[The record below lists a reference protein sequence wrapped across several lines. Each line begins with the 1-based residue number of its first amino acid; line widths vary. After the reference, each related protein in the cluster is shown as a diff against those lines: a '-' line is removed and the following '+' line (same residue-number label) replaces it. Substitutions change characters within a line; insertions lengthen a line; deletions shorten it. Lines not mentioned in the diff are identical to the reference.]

1 MKTGL
6 IMAAMAAFML
16 VASGAAQAGGDA
28 AAGMALAKKCA
39 GCHGK
44 NGEGKKD
51 NPPLAGMEESAFIQD
66 MADYKSGKKEHKA
79 MMGAAKKLSDEDFA
93 NLAAYY
99 ASLK

>member
-16 VASGAAQAGGDA
+16 VASGAAQAGDA
-28 AAGMALAKKCA
+28 AAGETLAKKCA
-39 GCHGK
+39 GCHGN

-51 NPPLAGMEESAFIQD
+51 NPPITGMEESAFIQG

-79 MMGAAKKLSDEDFA
+79 MMRAAKKLSDEDFA